1 MRSRNHVN
9 IVPIIDKSYVRLF
22 KYELKNSSLEI
33 ENDYWDREVD
43 QEKEPMMIQSLAV
56 CEGIMNKKFACNHC
70 PKHFKIRGNLNR
82 HIRTVH
88 EGIKF
93 TCDECDKQFASKQCL
108 NRHIQSVHEGI
119 I

>member
-9 IVPIIDKSYVRLF
+9 IIPINDKSYVRLF

-56 CEGIMNKKFACNHC
+56 CEGIKFSCAQCEEQFTSQYYL
-70 PKHFKIRGNLNR
+70 KR
-82 HIRTVH
+82 HIESVH

-93 TCDECDKQFASKQCL
+93 SCDQ
-108 NRHIQSVHEGI
+108 
-119 I
+119 